1 MTHVLHVLHVLTDDR
16 RRGAQVF
23 GSSLA
28 RRLDELGLSNT
39 TVALVGGS
47 SGGMPVPGLGS
58 RARGPETIRTLR
70 RLMADADITVAHGS
84 STLQACAIAG
94 IGRGRPFVYRQISDP
109 VHWSRGTL
117 RRARTHVFYRFP
129 RHVVSLSERTAG
141 VLCERFAVHRDRI
154 TVIPNAAD
162 ERTLRVGKSA
172 SRREARAQLSVSETS
187 SVLAYVGALTE
198 EKGVFDLIDAVGRR
212 HVLLVAGEGP
222 AAAEL
227 DRRAAQRG
235 VDIRLLGPVADPT
248 PVYLACDLLVLPS
261 WSEQQPGV
269 LLEAA
274 LVGTPAV
281 ATEVG
286 LVGELLAGGQAGH
299 LVQAHDPHALRR
311 AIEEALSDRPA
322 LRRLGEAA
330 RRHVEAHYSLAAV
343 APAWAELL
351 ERLTA

>member
-1 MTHVLHVLHVLTDDR
+1 VTHVLHVLTDDR

-23 GSSLA
+23 GWSLA
-28 RRLDELGLSNT
+28 RRLDELGLRNT
-39 TVALVGGS
+39 TVVLVGGS
-47 SGGMPVPGLGS
+47 SDGMPVPGLGS
-58 RARGPETIRTLR
+58 RARGTQTIRTLR

-109 VHWSRGTL
+109 VYWSRGTL

-129 RHVVSLSERTAG
+129 HHVVSLSERTAE
-141 VLCERFAVHRDRI
+141 VLGERFAVPRDRI

-162 ERTLRVGKSA
+162 ERKLRPGTSS
-172 SRREARAQLSVSETS
+172 SRQDARARLGVPDTS

-198 EKGVFDLIDAVGRR
+198 EKGVFDLLDAVGRE
-212 HVLLVAGEGP
+212 HVVLIAGEGP

-227 DRRAAQRG
+227 DRRAAQR
-235 VDIRLLGPVADPT
+235 RLDTRMLGSVADPT
-248 PVYLACDLLVLPS
+248 AVYLACDLLVLPS

-299 LVQAHDPHALRR
+299 LVQAHDPEALRR
-311 AIEEALSDRPA
+311 TIEEALTDRAA

-351 ERLTA
+351 NRLTG

>member
-1 MTHVLHVLHVLTDDR
+1 MTHVLHLLTDDR

-23 GSSLA
+23 GWSLA
-28 RRLDELGLSNT
+28 RRLDELGLRNT

-47 SGGMPVPGLGS
+47 SDGIPVPGLGS
-58 RARGPETIRTLR
+58 RARGPETIRALR

-94 IGRGRPFVYRQISDP
+94 LGRSRPFVYRQISDP
-109 VHWSRGTL
+109 VYWSRGTL
-117 RRARTHVFYRFP
+117 RRARTHFFYRFP
-129 RHVVSLSERTAG
+129 RHVVSLSQRTARLLG
-141 VLCERFAVHRDRI
+141 ERFALPRDRI

-162 ERTLRVGKSA
+162 ERTLRLATSA
-172 SRREARAQLSVSETS
+172 SRREARAQLGVSEAS
-187 SVLAYVGALTE
+187 SVLGFVGALTE
-198 EKGVFDLIDAVGRR
+198 EKGVFDLLDAVGSE
-212 HVLLVAGEGP
+212 HVMLVAGEGP

-227 DRRAAQRG
+227 DRRAAHRG
-235 VDIRLLGPVADPT
+235 VDIRLLGPIADPT

-286 LVGELLAGGQAGH
+286 LVGDLLAGGQAGH
-299 LVQAHDPHALRR
+299 LVQVHDPHGLRMT
-311 AIEEALSDRPA
+311 IEEALSDRPT
-322 LRRLGEAA
+322 LRRLGEVA
-330 RRHVEAHYSLAAV
+330 RRHVESHYSLAAV
-343 APAWAELL
+343 APAWADLL